1 MNKKFFKLRV
11 KKGTKIISAT
21 GDYTVSEVPDNALEL
36 LEAGSSW
43 LQFTED
49 AAPALSKLTEQRL
62 RKIKLLRQTQ
72 GFDSDVEVLDRAL
85 ELKVQKSKQEVEK
98 PKK

>member
-11 KKGTKIISAT
+11 KKGTKIISAA
-21 GDYTVSEVPDNALEL
+21 GDYTVSEIPDKALEL

-49 AAPALSKLTEQRL
+49 AAQALSKLAEQRL
-62 RKIKLLRQTQ
+62 KKIKFLRSNQ
-72 GFDSDVEVLDRAL
+72 GFTSDVEILDRAL
-85 ELKVQKSKQEVEK
+85 DLKIQKPKPEVE